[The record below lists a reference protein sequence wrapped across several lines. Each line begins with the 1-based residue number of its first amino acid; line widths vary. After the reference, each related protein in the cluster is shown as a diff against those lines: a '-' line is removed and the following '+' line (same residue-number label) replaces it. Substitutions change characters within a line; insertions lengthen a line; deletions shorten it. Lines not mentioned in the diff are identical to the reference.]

1 MDEFENIE
9 ERSGNTEAMLTAFE
23 DEPEYSNTEVN
34 NLTSDETSEFATSN
48 IVENGISS
56 DENEYVQPSDE
67 QALIDKY
74 KSSVTESVMNLRTI
88 YATAKLI
95 WYVGFVKA

>member
-34 NLTSDETSEFATSN
+34 DITSDETSAFATSN

-56 DENEYVQPSDE
+56 DENESLDPGGYQSPYSEASQESSD
-67 QALIDKY
+67 
-74 KSSVTESVMNLRTI
+74 
-88 YATAKLI
+88 
-95 WYVGFVKA
+95 W